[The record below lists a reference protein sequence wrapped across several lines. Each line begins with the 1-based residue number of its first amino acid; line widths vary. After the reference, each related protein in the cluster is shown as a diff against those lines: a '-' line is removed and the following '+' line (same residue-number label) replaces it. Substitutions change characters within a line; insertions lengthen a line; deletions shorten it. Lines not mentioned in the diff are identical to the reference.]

1 MGGIQCFL
9 AWQPLHSSH
18 CLDSDIYLS
27 EIWSGHRAIETTE
40 MRQRYW
46 GRGEVFC
53 VQSFIY
59 FILLPSPDWLMDI
72 MLQVD
77 STKCISI
84 VESGATLYNDG
95 SRWWYDEDVHINLF
109 QVSVPAP
116 SIHSC
121 VSIASRHS
129 ARGEEGQEQ
138 QIFIKYLSRANFT
151 ILPSLLIYSR
161 YLLICWDLFVCS
173 FASISANVGD
183 LLVSEDPHYP
193 HHAPNTDTAWIE
205 MFAFL
210 CNCRYFRPIL
220 CRIDLI
226 DIFLHNF

>member
-46 GRGEVFC
+46 GRGEEVFC
-53 VQSFIY
+53 VQSSRLFTLSFCPLPIDWWTSCFKLTLRSVSPLWSQELHYTMMAQDDDMMKMSISIY
-59 FILLPSPDWLMDI
+59 FKCQCRLPPY
-72 MLQVD
+72 
-77 STKCISI
+77 T
-84 VESGATLYNDG
+84 
-95 SRWWYDEDVHINLF
+95 
-109 QVSVPAP
+109 P
-116 SIHSC
+116 C
-121 VSIASRHS
+121 VSIASCHS

-151 ILPSLLIYSR
+151 ILPSLLICSR

-183 LLVSEDPHYP
+183 LLVSE
-193 HHAPNTDTAWIE
+193 A
-205 MFAFL
+205 
-210 CNCRYFRPIL
+210 RPSL
-220 CRIDLI
+220 SSSCAQHRHCVDWDVCFPLQ
-226 DIFLHNF
+226 L